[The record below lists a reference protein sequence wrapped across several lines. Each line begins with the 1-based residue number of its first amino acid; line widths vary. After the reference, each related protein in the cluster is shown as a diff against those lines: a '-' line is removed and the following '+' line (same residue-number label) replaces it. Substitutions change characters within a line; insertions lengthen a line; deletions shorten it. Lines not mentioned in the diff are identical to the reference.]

1 LASNLAEV
9 RAHDGPEQGAGP
21 GEIWAWAMY
30 DFANSGYTTVVI
42 TAVFN
47 AYFVA
52 VVAGN
57 APWATFAWTAT
68 LSLSYALV
76 IVSAPVIGAYA
87 DLRANK
93 KRLLLGSTVG
103 CVLFTAALALAGP
116 GDLLVAIVAVVLSN
130 FFFSTGCDLVA
141 AFLPE
146 LARGRDLGKVSGWGW
161 SLGYIGGLITLGAC
175 LAYVSWAQ
183 AAGYQAAQFVP
194 VTMLITAM
202 MFAVASLPTFVML
215 RERATPQPL
224 PPGASLVSSA
234 FARLADT
241 LRHAA
246 HYQDLRRFLVCI
258 VFYQAG
264 VQTVISL
271 AAIYAEQA
279 MGFSTQETLIL
290 VLVVNV
296 SAAVGAFFL
305 GNVQDRIG
313 HVPTIALTL
322 AGWIATV
329 LIVWTADTRALFWTA
344 ANIAGLCLGA
354 SQSAGRALV
363 GYMSP
368 KPRRAEFFG
377 LWGLATNL
385 SSILGPITYGA
396 VSWISLGN
404 HRLAMLIT
412 GAFFVAGL
420 LILHGVDARRGRRA
434 ALNN

>member
-1 LASNLAEV
+1 
-9 RAHDGPEQGAGP
+9 
-21 GEIWAWAMY
+21 MY
-30 DFANSGYTTVVI
+30 DFANSGYTTVVL
-42 TAVFN
+42 TAIFN

-52 VVAGN
+52 VVAAN

-76 IVSAPVIGAYA
+76 IATAPVIGAYA

-93 KRLLLGSTVG
+93 KRLLALTTIG
-103 CVLFTAALALAGP
+103 CVIGTAGLAFAGP
-116 GDLLVAIVAVVLSN
+116 GNLIIAVVCVVVSN
-130 FFFSTGCDLVA
+130 FFFCTGCDLVA

-161 SLGYIGGLITLGAC
+161 SLGYLGGLLTLGAC

-183 AAGYQAAQFVP
+183 AAGQQAAQFVP
-194 VTMLITAM
+194 VTMLITAAL
-202 MFAVASLPTFVML
+202 FAVASLPTFAIL
-215 RERATPQPL
+215 RERATPQLPL
-224 PPGASLVSSA
+224 ARASLVASA
-234 FARLADT
+234 FARLLDT

-246 HYQDLRRFLVCI
+246 RYRDLRRFLVCI

-264 VQTVISL
+264 VQTVITL

-279 MGFSTQETLIL
+279 MGFRIQDTLML

-296 SAAVGAFFL
+296 TAALGAFFL
-305 GNVQDRIG
+305 GYVQDRIG
-313 HVPTIALTL
+313 HVRTLALTL

-329 LIVWTADTRALFWTA
+329 LIVWVADTRLLFWLA
-344 ANIAGLCLGA
+344 ANLAGLCLGA

-363 GYMSP
+363 AYLSP
-368 KPRRAEFFG
+368 DSRRAEFFG

-385 SSILGPITYGA
+385 SSILGPVTYGA
-396 VSWISLGN
+396 VSWISQGN

-420 LILHGVDARRGRRA
+420 LMLEGIDARRGRRA
-434 ALNN
+434 ALRSA

>member
-1 LASNLAEV
+1 MAVARSGGV
-9 RAHDGPEQGAGP
+9 PEPQAGP
-21 GEIWAWAMY
+21 LEIWAWAMY
-30 DFANSGYTTVVI
+30 DFANSGYTTVVL
-42 TAVFN
+42 TAIFN

-52 VVAGN
+52 VVAAN

-76 IVSAPVIGAYA
+76 IVTAPVIGAYA

-93 KRLLLGSTVG
+93 KQLLLVTTAG
-103 CVLFTAALALAGP
+103 CVL
-116 GDLLVAIVAVVLSN
+116 
-130 FFFSTGCDLVA
+130 GCDLVA

-161 SLGYIGGLITLGAC
+161 SLGYLGGLVTLGAC
-175 LAYVSWAQ
+175 LVYVSWAQ
-183 AAGYQAAQFVP
+183 AAGQAAAQFVP
-194 VTMLITAM
+194 VTMLITAAL
-202 MFAVASLPTFVML
+202 FALASLPTFAIL
-215 RERATPQPL
+215 RERATPQP
-224 PPGASLVSSA
+224 PAGASLVASA

-246 HYQDLRRFLVCI
+246 RYQDLRRFLVCI

-264 VQTVISL
+264 VQTVITL

-279 MGFSTQETLIL
+279 MGFNIQDTLML

-296 SAAVGAFFL
+296 TAALGAFFL
-305 GNVQDRIG
+305 GNVQDRLG

-329 LIVWTADTRALFWTA
+329 LIVWAADTRLVFWIA
-344 ANIAGLCLGA
+344 ANLAGLCLGA

-363 GYMSP
+363 GYLSP
-368 KPRRAEFFG
+368 RARRAEFFG

-396 VSWISLGN
+396 VSWMSRGN

-420 LILHGVDARRGRRA
+420 LILRGIDARRGRRA
-434 ALNN
+434 ALKAA

>member
-1 LASNLAEV
+1 MSDLRFSARISEDV
-9 RAHDGPEQGAGP
+9 KP

-30 DFANSGYTTVVI
+30 DFANSGYTTVVL

-76 IVSAPVIGAYA
+76 LVTAPVIGAYA
-87 DLRANK
+87 DLRACK
-93 KRLLLGSTVG
+93 KRLLLFTTAG
-103 CVLFTAALALAGP
+103 CVLGTAALALSGP
-116 GDLLVAIVAVVLSN
+116 GDLVIAVVCVVISN
-130 FFFSTGCDLVA
+130 FFFCTGCDLVA
-141 AFLPE
+141 TFLPE
-146 LARGRDLGKVSGWGW
+146 LARGRNLGKVSGWGW
-161 SLGYIGGLITLGAC
+161 SLGYIGGLLTLGAC

-183 AAGYQAAQFVP
+183 ASGHGAAQFVP
-194 VTMLITAM
+194 VTMLITAAL
-202 MFAVASLPTFVML
+202 FALASIPTFALL

-224 PPGASLVSSA
+224 PPGASLVASA

-246 HYQDLRRFLVCI
+246 RYQDLRRFLVCI

-264 VQTVISL
+264 VQTVITL

-279 MGFSTQETLIL
+279 MGFNTQETLAL

-296 SAAVGAFFL
+296 TAALGAFSL
-305 GNVQDRIG
+305 GYVQDRIG
-313 HVPTIALTL
+313 HVPTIAITL

-329 LIVWTADTRALFWTA
+329 LIAWAAETRPLFWVA
-344 ANIAGLCLGA
+344 ANLAGLCLGA

-363 GYMSP
+363 GYLSP
-368 KPRRAEFFG
+368 KRRRAEFFG

-396 VSWISLGN
+396 VSWMSRGN

-412 GAFFVAGL
+412 GAFFLAGL
-420 LILHGVDARRGRRA
+420 LILHGIDARRGRRA
-434 ALNN
+434 ALRTA

>member
-296 SAAVGAFFL
+296 SAALGAFFL
-305 GNVQDRIG
+305 GNVQDRLG
-313 HVPTIALTL
+313 HVQTIALTL

>member
-1 LASNLAEV
+1 MSEMRSDAELE
-9 RAHDGPEQGAGP
+9 RTAGP
-21 GEIWAWAMY
+21 LEIWAWAMY
-30 DFANSGYTTVVI
+30 DFANSGYTTVVL
-42 TAVFN
+42 TAIFN

-76 IVSAPVIGAYA
+76 IVTAPIIGAYA

-93 KRLLLGSTVG
+93 KRLLLITTVG
-103 CVLFTAALALAGP
+103 CVLGTAALALAGP
-116 GDLLVAIVAVVLSN
+116 GNLLIAVVCVVISN
-130 FFFSTGCDLVA
+130 FFFGTGCDLVA

-146 LARGRDLGKVSGWGW
+146 LARGRNLGKVSGWGW
-161 SLGYIGGLITLGAC
+161 SLGYLGGLLTLGVC

-183 AAGYQAAQFVP
+183 AAGQAAAEFVP
-194 VTMLITAM
+194 VTMLITAAL
-202 MFAVASLPTFVML
+202 FALASVPTFAIL
-215 RERATPQPL
+215 RERATPQPSAA
-224 PPGASLVSSA
+224 GTSLVAAA

-246 HYQDLRRFLVCI
+246 RYRDLRRFLICL

-264 VQTVISL
+264 VQTVITL

-279 MGFSTQETLIL
+279 MGFNIQDTLML

-296 SAAVGAFFL
+296 TAALGAFFL

-313 HVPTIALTL
+313 HVTTIALTL

-329 LIVWTADTRALFWTA
+329 LIAWTADTRPLFWIA
-344 ANIAGLCLGA
+344 ANLAGLCLGA

-363 GYMSP
+363 GYLSP
-368 KPRRAEFFG
+368 SARRAEFFG

-385 SSILGPITYGA
+385 SSILGPITYGS
-396 VSWISLGN
+396 VSWISQGN

-420 LILHGVDARRGRRA
+420 LILQGVDARRGRRA
-434 ALNN
+434 ALKNA

>member
-1 LASNLAEV
+1 MADARESSGLE
-9 RAHDGPEQGAGP
+9 RDAGSL
-21 GEIWAWAMY
+21 EIWAWAMY
-30 DFANSGYTTVVI
+30 DFANSGYTTVVL
-42 TAVFN
+42 TAIFN

-76 IVSAPVIGAYA
+76 IVTAPVIGAYA

-93 KRLLLGSTVG
+93 KQLLLVTTIG
-103 CVLFTAALALAGP
+103 CVIGTTALALAGP
-116 GDLLVAIVAVVLSN
+116 GDLVTAVVCVVISN
-130 FFFSTGCDLVA
+130 FFFCTGCDLVA

-146 LARGRDLGKVSGWGW
+146 LARGRNLGKVSGWGW
-161 SLGYIGGLITLGAC
+161 SLGYLGGLLTLGAC

-183 AAGYQAAQFVP
+183 AAGHPAAQFVP
-194 VTMLITAM
+194 VTMLITAAL
-202 MFAVASLPTFVML
+202 FALASVPTFAFL
-215 RERATPQPL
+215 RERATPQPARA
-224 PPGASLVSSA
+224 GTSLVASA

-246 HYQDLRRFLVCI
+246 RYRDLRRFLVCI

-264 VQTVISL
+264 VQTVITL

-279 MGFSTQETLIL
+279 MGFGTKDTLIL
-290 VLVVNV
+290 VLVVNIT
-296 SAAVGAFFL
+296 AALGAFFL

-329 LIVWTADTRALFWTA
+329 LIVWAADTRPMFWIA
-344 ANIAGLCLGA
+344 ANLAGLCLGA

-363 GYMSP
+363 GYLSP
-368 KPRRAEFFG
+368 EARRAEFFG

-385 SSILGPITYGA
+385 SSILGPITYGT
-396 VSWISLGN
+396 VSWMSQGN

-420 LILHGVDARRGRRA
+420 LILHGIDARRGRRA
-434 ALNN
+434 ALKKV

>member
-1 LASNLAEV
+1 MAERRV
-9 RAHDGPEQGAGP
+9 RDGSEQAVRP
-21 GEIWAWAMY
+21 LEIWAWAMY

-42 TAVFN
+42 TAIFN

-52 VVAGN
+52 VVAGG

-76 IVSAPVIGAYA
+76 IVTAPLIGAYA

-93 KRLLLGSTVG
+93 KRLLLFTTAG
-103 CVLFTAALALAGP
+103 CVLGTAALALAGP
-116 GDLLVAIVAVVLSN
+116 GDLAIAVACVVISN
-130 FFFSTGCDLVA
+130 FFFCTGCDLIA

-161 SLGYIGGLITLGAC
+161 SLGYIGGLLSLGAC

-183 AAGYQAAQFVP
+183 ADGQTAAQFVP
-194 VTMLITAM
+194 VTMLITAVL
-202 MFAVASLPTFVML
+202 FALASLPTFALL
-215 RERATPQPL
+215 RERAAPQPL
-224 PPGASLVSSA
+224 PSGASLAGAA

-246 HYQDLRRFLVCI
+246 RYQDLRRFLVCI

-264 VQTVISL
+264 VQTVITL
-271 AAIYAEQA
+271 AAIYAQQA
-279 MGFSTQETLIL
+279 MGFNTSDTLIL

-296 SAAVGAFFL
+296 TAAVGAFFF

-313 HVPTIALTL
+313 HVPTIAFTL

-329 LIVWTADTRALFWTA
+329 LIAWAADTRMLFWIA
-344 ANIAGLCLGA
+344 ANLAGLCLGA

-363 GYMSP
+363 GYLSP
-368 KPRRAEFFG
+368 KARRAEFFG

-396 VSWISLGN
+396 VSWVSLGN

-434 ALNN
+434 ALSKA

>member
-1 LASNLAEV
+1 MAKVRSGGGLA
-9 RAHDGPEQGAGP
+9 RDAGP
-21 GEIWAWAMY
+21 LEIWAWAMY
-30 DFANSGYTTVVI
+30 DFANSGYTTVVL
-42 TAVFN
+42 TAIFN

-76 IVSAPVIGAYA
+76 IITAPVIGAYA

-93 KRLLLGSTVG
+93 KQLLLITTVG
-103 CVLFTAALALAGP
+103 CVIGTAALAFAGP
-116 GDLLVAIVAVVLSN
+116 GDFAIAVACVVASN
-130 FFFSTGCDLVA
+130 FFFCTGCDLVA

-146 LARGRDLGKVSGWGW
+146 LARGRNLGKVSGWGW
-161 SLGYIGGLITLGAC
+161 SLGYVGGLLTLGVC

-183 AAGYQAAQFVP
+183 AAGQNAARFVP
-194 VTMLITAM
+194 VTMLITAAL
-202 MFAVASLPTFVML
+202 FALASLPTFAIL

-224 PPGASLVSSA
+224 LAGASLFASA

-264 VQTVISL
+264 VQTVITL

-279 MGFSTQETLIL
+279 MGFDIQDTLML

-296 SAAVGAFFL
+296 TAALGAFFL

-329 LIVWTADTRALFWTA
+329 LIVWVADTRPLFWIA
-344 ANIAGLCLGA
+344 ANLAGVCLGA

-363 GYMSP
+363 GYLSP
-368 KPRRAEFFG
+368 SARRAEFFG

-396 VSWISLGN
+396 VSWMSRGN

-412 GAFFVAGL
+412 GAFFVVGL
-420 LILHGVDARRGRRA
+420 LILHGIDARRGRRA
-434 ALNN
+434 ALKNA

>member
-1 LASNLAEV
+1 MADLRLG
-9 RAHDGPEQGAGP
+9 DGVEQEIRP
-21 GEIWAWAMY
+21 REIWAWAMY
-30 DFANSGYTTVVI
+30 DFANSGYTTVVL
-42 TAVFN
+42 TAIFN

-57 APWATFAWTAT
+57 KPWATFAWTAT

-76 IVSAPVIGAYA
+76 IVTAPVIGAYA
-87 DLRANK
+87 DLRACK
-93 KRLLLGSTVG
+93 KKLLLITTVG
-103 CVLFTAALALAGP
+103 CVLGTAALAFAGP
-116 GDLLVAIVAVVLSN
+116 GDLAIAVACVVGSN
-130 FFFSTGCDLVA
+130 FFFCTGCDLVA

-161 SLGYIGGLITLGAC
+161 SLGYIGGLLTLGAC

-183 AAGYQAAQFVP
+183 AAGYGAAHFVP
-194 VTMLITAM
+194 VTMLITAVL
-202 MFAVASLPTFVML
+202 FALASIPTFAIL
-215 RERATPQPL
+215 RERAVPQPAA
-224 PPGASLVSSA
+224 PGASLFASA
-234 FARLADT
+234 FARLTDT

-246 HYQDLRRFLVCI
+246 RYQDLRRFLVCI

-264 VQTVISL
+264 VQTVITL

-279 MGFSTQETLIL
+279 MGFNTQDTLVL

-296 SAAVGAFFL
+296 TAALGAFFL

-329 LIVWTADTRALFWTA
+329 LVAWAADTRPLFWIA
-344 ANIAGLCLGA
+344 ANLAGLCLGA

-363 GYMSP
+363 GYLSP
-368 KPRRAEFFG
+368 KARRAEFFG

-396 VSWISLGN
+396 VSWLSRGN

-420 LILHGVDARRGRRA
+420 LILHGIDARRGRHA
-434 ALNN
+434 ALRRA